1 MGAGN
6 VLIAKTGVKH
16 VHEAAHHNFDIGVY
30 FEANGHG
37 TVLFSDRVQ
46 DVLLQCK
53 LDDRKSNAWKRL
65 RLLPCLI
72 NPAVGDALSDL
83 LLVDFILQAKEWG
96 ISEWNNNLYQDLPSR
111 QLKVQVKDRSTI
123 RTNDNE
129 TRCLQ
134 PLALQTALD
143 SVMKKV
149 NGRAFV
155 RPSGTENVVRVYAE
169 ASSRKDADWLAIE
182 TARLVYKHCHGV
194 GTLPSLP
201 SKL

>member
-1 MGAGN
+1 MGADN

-16 VHEAAHHNFDIGVY
+16 VHSAAHQFDIGVY

-46 DVLLQCK
+46 DVLLQCR
-53 LDDRKSNAWKRL
+53 LADRKSNAWQRL

-83 LLVDFILQAKEWG
+83 LLVDFILQAKGWG
-96 ISEWNNNLYQDLPSR
+96 ISEWNTNLYQDLPSR
-111 QLKVQVKDRSTI
+111 QLKVQVKDRTMI
-123 RTNDNE
+123 KTNDNE
-129 TRCLQ
+129 TRCLE
-134 PLALQTALD
+134 PAALQAALD
-143 SVMKKV
+143 GVMRKV
-149 NGRAFV
+149 NGRCFV

-169 ASSRKDADWLAIE
+169 APSREDADWLAIE
-182 TARLVYKHCHGV
+182 TAKLVHKHCYGV
-194 GTLPSLP
+194 GNLPSLP